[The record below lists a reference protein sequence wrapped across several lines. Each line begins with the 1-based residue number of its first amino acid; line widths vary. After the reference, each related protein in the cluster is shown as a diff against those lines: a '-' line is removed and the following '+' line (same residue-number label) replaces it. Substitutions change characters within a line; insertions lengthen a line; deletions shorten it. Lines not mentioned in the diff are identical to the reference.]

1 MNAAYWLHIAV
12 TLRAFGPDVFRLLRR
27 LLAAAVRVGIAGLV
41 GGGRH
46 SAAPPPARRG
56 AAPPPPP
63 CRHGGGHG

>member
-1 MNAAYWLHIAV
+1 MDPAHWLETAIG
-12 TLRAFGPDVFRLLRR
+12 LRVFGPDVFRMLRR

-46 SAAPPPARRG
+46 SMAPPARHS

-63 CRHGGGHG
+63 CRHEGGHG